1 MFRLK
6 ILFRSPTHT
15 TMKRKTIG
23 MVLLGL
29 AAFALV
35 GSGAAKLF
43 AEPEAGMPARFLA
56 MKSSSS
62 LWPFPKRG
70 SWASFLPPATL
81 VALLPFSGL
90 LKDRHFRLLALF
102 LTPCF
107 TLVLHFTTLRLL
119 MVVLG
124 WLTNFAH
131 ERFRAD
137 LTVRPSTPRYT
148 KRPSG
153 ALLMD

>member
-56 MKSSSS
+56 MKSYLAIIEFLIVIALAIPKTRKLGIILAASYFGGVIAFQW
-62 LWPFPKRG
+62 LIEGQAFPLVGVILNTLLYAGAALYYPSVTDGG
-70 SWASFLPPATL
+70 SG
-81 VALLPFSGL
+81 VA
-90 LKDRHFRLLALF
+90 D
-102 LTPCF
+102 
-107 TLVLHFTTLRLL
+107 
-119 MVVLG
+119 
-124 WLTNFAH
+124 
-131 ERFRAD
+131 
-137 LTVRPSTPRYT
+137 
-148 KRPSG
+148 
-153 ALLMD
+153 